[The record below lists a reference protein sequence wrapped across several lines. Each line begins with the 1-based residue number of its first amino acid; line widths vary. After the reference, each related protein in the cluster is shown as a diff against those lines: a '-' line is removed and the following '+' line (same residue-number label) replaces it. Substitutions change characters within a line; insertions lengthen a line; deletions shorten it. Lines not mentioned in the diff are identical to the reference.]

1 LEPPNAEAPGNFR
14 AKGQEGAVD
23 TDDRI
28 PECGATDRTEATPWE
43 NAAFHQRAGSVV
55 RQIHTNELNLLVEV
69 DIVQAQ
75 LKSGH

>member
-1 LEPPNAEAPGNFR
+1 LEPPNAEAPRNFR

-23 TDDRI
+23 ADDRI
-28 PECGATDRTEATPWE
+28 TECGAADRTEPTPRE
-43 NAAFHQRAGSVV
+43 NAAFHERARSFVG
-55 RQIHTNELNLLVEV
+55 QIHTNELNLLVEV